1 MGSVAR
7 PTLTVAP
14 FETSPM
20 QKVLTMLLVPMARSL
35 LLDLVRQD
43 NSAGVPIV
51 GGAPDIVLNTIIE
64 PEEIPEYEI
73 DLTQISLA
81 NNTEAS
87 PILETP
93 DPVQAQSV
101 ADIPNAGFLPELEIR
116 PKNGGADARGV
127 RANFKDREER
137 YYIVMDP
144 KKKKHRKVVSE
155 DDNDDDLGQSIYDL
169 TSRQRKELRAIL
181 KEADTR
187 EALEPY
193 VVDNAEFAIITPGK
207 SYWGARVDDCHEA
220 LNRVEKDY
228 DYDHLV
234 LKSGT
239 CYISVNCEKGVEL
252 KGCTLIEA
260 AKDALENYSKCKG
273 TGCKAFTADIEIGPY
288 VSIYIGKPFLGK
300 LGWKLSYL
308 FRDDDE
314 F

>member
-1 MGSVAR
+1 MYSGGHRS
-7 PTLTVAP
+7 LSVAP
-14 FETSPM
+14 FEESSM
-20 QKVLTMLLVPMARSL
+20 RKILTILLVSVARSL
-35 LLDLVRQD
+35 LVDLVRQD

-51 GGAPDIVLNTIIE
+51 GAASDVSLNTIAD
-64 PEEIPEYEI
+64 PEESAEYDIE
-73 DLTQISLA
+73 LSQMAST
-81 NNTEAS
+81 NNTEVL
-87 PILETP
+87 PWLEDP
-93 DPVQAQSV
+93 DPMQAQSV
-101 ADIPNAGFLPELEIR
+101 AEIPNAGFLPDLEVR
-116 PKNGGADARGV
+116 PKTGATDARGV

-144 KKKKHRKVVSE
+144 KKKKHHKVLN
-155 DDNDDDLGQSIYDL
+155 DDDDDLGQSIYDL
-169 TSRQRKELRAIL
+169 TARQRKELRALL

-187 EALEPY
+187 ESLEPY

-308 FRDDDE
+308 FRDDEE